1 MKQNTI
7 NSPFD
12 YKENITMNKTIV
24 KEMIQQLKEDGVTL
38 NHIQNELDYRENS
51 SSDMKW
57 DDNLYEYTTDE
68 LLSMEQTWHEVR

>member
-1 MKQNTI
+1 
-7 NSPFD
+7 
-12 YKENITMNKTIV
+12 MNKTIV
-24 KEMIQQLKEDGVTL
+24 KEMIQQLKEDSVTL

-68 LLSMEQTWHEVR
+68 LLSMEQTWHEVQ